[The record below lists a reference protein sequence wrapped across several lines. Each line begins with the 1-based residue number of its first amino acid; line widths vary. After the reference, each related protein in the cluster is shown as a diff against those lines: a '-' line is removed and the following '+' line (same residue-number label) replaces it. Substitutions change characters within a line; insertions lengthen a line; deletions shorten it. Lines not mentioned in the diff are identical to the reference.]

1 MAELEKQLA
10 EAERTRLAGEA
21 KRAELEARL
30 AGTATPNAMRQ
41 ASVSDG
47 DASGEDEMP
56 AEFSVGGRTPQP
68 RFPPSPTGVWYSVH
82 DFDGE
87 LYYCAVGAL
96 RTATHCV
103 EPSEVGATQL
113 ATHRGAWLALQGTRR
128 RARRRGRCR
137 RRRS

>member
-30 AGTATPNAMRQ
+30 AGTATPSAMRQ

-87 LYYCAVGAL
+87 LYYCAAGAP
-96 RTATHCV
+96 RTATRFCE
-103 EPSEVGATQL
+103 EPCEVSATQL
-113 ATHRGAWLALQGTRR
+113 SGAWLALQGTRR
-128 RARRRGRCR
+128 RARRRGRCLR
-137 RRRS
+137 RRW